1 MWSNRDPSPSSADT
15 GTPKLGSSTTTPS
28 LRPSREP
35 RRTGTSIW
43 KVTNKLHNFQA
54 YSSVYLSCIVGYF
67 CCLICQPS
75 KLNHKS
81 SCHGQYQVQDIYKCR
96 HANPKQ
102 VFKAPDH
109 YKCYW
114 YSYIHAYKRIE
125 KLNPTKKTER
135 TKKKTLT
142 SLSSTKGK
150 LDF

>member
-1 MWSNRDPSPSSADT
+1 MT
-15 GTPKLGSSTTTPS
+15 IVC
-28 LRPSREP
+28 
-35 RRTGTSIW
+35 SIIA
-43 KVTNKLHNFQA
+43 TLLLLLN
-54 YSSVYLSCIVGYF
+54 I
-67 CCLICQPS
+67 ICQPS

-142 SLSSTKGK
+142 SPSSSTKGK
-150 LDF
+150 LDFKLSCRTSYFSFLKTYIFQVS

>member
-1 MWSNRDPSPSSADT
+1 MKQIIKKFYLRICKISYDT
-15 GTPKLGSSTTTPS
+15 QNQIEIFVCK
-28 LRPSREP
+28 
-35 RRTGTSIW
+35 
-43 KVTNKLHNFQA
+43 
-54 YSSVYLSCIVGYF
+54 SCIVGYF

-135 TKKKTLT
+135 TKKKTPT
-142 SLSSTKGK
+142 SPSSTKGK
-150 LDF
+150 LDFKLSCRTSYFSFFEDIFQVP